1 MNTMKRLIPIL
12 LLITVIFG
20 ASGCSGQNSTP
31 YAYAMG
37 SDSMLPSFLSDAP
50 PKVREA
56 YQFAMANP
64 HDLETIPCFCG
75 CGRMGHKSNW
85 NCYIKEVD
93 AAGKFT
99 FDDHASG
106 CGICVDITQDVMRL
120 KREGRSAKEIRAYI
134 DGQYG
139 GYGPSTDTPLPV

>member
-1 MNTMKRLIPIL
+1 MRILKRLFPIL
-12 LLITVIFG
+12 LLVGLVFG
-20 ASGCSGQNSTP
+20 SSGCSGQTAPP
-31 YAYAMG
+31 YAMA
-37 SDSMLPSFLSDAP
+37 SEAMLPSFLSDAP

-56 YQFAMANP
+56 YQFAMANQ
-64 HDLETIPCFCG
+64 HDLETVPCYCG

-85 NCYIKEVD
+85 NCYIKAVD

-106 CGICVDITQDVMRL
+106 CGVCVDITQDVIRM

-134 DGQYG
+134 DGQYS